1 MWFPFVS
8 RASSGSFTRRFRAP
22 PTTLSMVRSMLR
34 DALKC
39 PASTAGP
46 RPLAPRHPPPSDCAG
61 RASLQK
67 TAEKVS
73 IARTDG
79 VSRRQ
84 ALSVWPR
91 IALLSFG
98 SPAVQ
103 LAAMYRILV
112 EERRW
117 ISRDRFLNALNYCLA
132 LPGPDAQLLAT
143 YVGWMRHG
151 MLGGMLAGGLVILP
165 GMICMMALSY
175 GYVTGGDSSIGEVL
189 LYGLK
194 PAILVIVLES
204 TIRVG
209 RQVLRTRLMAVL
221 AGLAFVGTFFFNLSF
236 VLVVVGAALMGF
248 FSGLAGVSA
257 IQTEVQPQRVMGS
270 AAGSR
275 NDDLPDHIR
284 PTLGRYLRICA
295 LWLALWFVP
304 VAVLISSL
312 GVSNVFSQISI
323 LFSKIAALSL
333 GGPYAVNSYVA
344 LHAVES
350 HGWLTHNEAL
360 DGLALA
366 ELAPG
371 PVILFQQFVG
381 FVAAYRNPGM
391 LPPLVAGTLGGL
403 LSMWVISIPTFLWIF
418 LVGPFIERFRDNKLV
433 NATLSAVTG
442 GVLGVVLTF
451 AIRFGT
457 RTIFLESEPISG
469 FGLDFSLP
477 NFASADPWALVIALV
492 AAIAMFCF
500 GLGMVATLAASC
512 AIGIVPYLME
522 TIGVGSLHNGLLGL
536 VAGAAIGFPAGPVAV
551 WCLHLRIQQR
561 RAMVFA
567 IVAGSAIGDLIIA
580 AVFFVVADLL
590 GGAIASLQILKN
602 PLFQGPVLI
611 LGGIAL
617 LFVVSRSVLLGL
629 PREEQAQPEK
639 WTYMGTGL
647 AALIAVAASV
657 THPENLLAIGAV
669 FTILG
674 VGSDS
679 GITLLAGFFIGTAV
693 TWFSTIE
700 LLCHLG
706 EKQGRQIMLR
716 VMQALC
722 VLCIAAGFIQLA
734 RAAKLFW

>member
-1 MWFPFVS
+1 M
-8 RASSGSFTRRFRAP
+8 TAP
-22 PTTLSMVRSMLR
+22 E
-34 DALKC
+34 
-39 PASTAGP
+39 G
-46 RPLAPRHPPPSDCAG
+46 H
-61 RASLQK
+61 SLQIA
-67 TAEKVS
+67 AESVS
-73 IARTDG
+73 ITRAEGATL
-79 VSRRQ
+79 RQ

-91 IALLSFG
+91 IAVLSFG

-132 LPGPDAQLLAT
+132 LPGPDAQLLAA
-143 YVGWMRHG
+143 YVGWMMHG
-151 MLGGMLAGGLVILP
+151 TLGGMLAGGLVILP
-165 GMICMMALSY
+165 GMICMMVLSY
-175 GYVTGGDSSIGEVL
+175 GYVTGGDSTIGEVL
-189 LYGLK
+189 FYGLK
-194 PAILVIVLES
+194 PAILVIVLEA

-209 RQVLRTRLMAVL
+209 RQVLRTRLMVAL
-221 AGLAFVGTFFFNLSF
+221 AGLAFIGTFFFNLSF
-236 VLVVVGAALMGF
+236 VLVVIGAALIGF
-248 FSGLAGVSA
+248 CAGLVGVSGGRGEA
-257 IQTEVQPQRVMGS
+257 HPPRAPGEVMGP
-270 AAGSR
+270 AAGNISKE
-275 NDDLPDHIR
+275 DLPDHTR
-284 PTLGRYLRICA
+284 PTVIRLLRMSA

-304 VAVLISSL
+304 VAALVASL
-312 GVSNVFSQISI
+312 GLGNVFSQIAI
-323 LFSKIAALSL
+323 LFSKMAALSL

-350 HGWLTHNEAL
+350 YGWLTRYEAL

-381 FVAAYRNPGM
+381 FLAAYRNPGM
-391 LPPLVAGTLGGL
+391 LPPLAAGTLGGL
-403 LSMWVISIPTFLWIF
+403 LSIWIISIPTFLWIF
-418 LVGPFIERFRDNKLV
+418 LVGPFIERFRDNKV
-433 NATLSAVTG
+433 INTTLSAVTG

-457 RTIFLESEPISG
+457 RTIFLESESISA

-477 NFASADPWALVIALV
+477 NFASADPWALAIAIV
-492 AAIAMFCF
+492 AGIAMFCF

-512 AIGIVPYLME
+512 AIGIIPYLMDQ
-522 TIGVGSLHNGLLGL
+522 IGVGSLYSGLLGF
-536 VAGAAIGFPAGPVAV
+536 VAGAAIGFPTGPVAV

-561 RAMVFA
+561 RAMASA
-567 IVAGSAIGDLIIA
+567 IIAGSAIGDLIVA
-580 AVFFVVADLL
+580 AVFFVVTDLF
-590 GGAIASLQILKN
+590 GGAIASLQVLKD
-602 PLFQGPVLI
+602 PLFQGPMLI
-611 LGGIAL
+611 LAGIAL

-629 PREEQAQPEK
+629 PQQEQAQDEK
-639 WTYMGTGL
+639 WTYVGAGF

-669 FTILG
+669 FAILG
-674 VGSDS
+674 IGSDS

-716 VMQALC
+716 VMQGLC
-722 VLCIAAGFIQLA
+722 VLCITAGFIQLA
-734 RAAKLFW
+734 RAANLFGI

>member
-1 MWFPFVS
+1 MI
-8 RASSGSFTRRFRAP
+8 GQE
-22 PTTLSMVRSMLR
+22 
-34 DALKC
+34 
-39 PASTAGP
+39 
-46 RPLAPRHPPPSDCAG
+46 G
-61 RASLQK
+61 RSLQRLV
-67 TAEKVS
+67 ENVS
-73 IARTDG
+73 IKTVDG
-79 VSRRQ
+79 VSLRQ

-132 LPGPDAQLLAT
+132 LPGPEAQLLAT
-143 YVGWMRHG
+143 YVGWIMHG
-151 MLGGMLAGGLVILP
+151 TLGGMLAGGLVILP

-175 GYVTGGDSSIGEVL
+175 GYVTGSDSSIGEVL

-194 PAILVIVLES
+194 PAILVIVIEA

-209 RQVLRTRLMAVL
+209 RQVLRTRLMIAL
-221 AGLAFVGTFFFNLSF
+221 AALAFVGTFFFDISF
-236 VLVVVGAALMGF
+236 VLVVISAALI
-248 FSGLAGVSA
+248 GLFAGLLGRSIVPGEAPSRRP
-257 IQTEVQPQRVMGS
+257 TV
-270 AAGSR
+270 AGDSSK
-275 NDDLPDHIR
+275 DDLPDHVR
-284 PTLGRYLRICA
+284 PTVGRLLRISA

-304 VAVLISSL
+304 VAVLIAAF
-312 GVSNVFSQISI
+312 GVGNVFSQIAI
-323 LFSKIAALSL
+323 LFSKMVALSL

-344 LHAVES
+344 VHAVEPY
-350 HGWLTHNEAL
+350 GWLTRNEAL

-381 FVAAYRNPGM
+381 FLAAYRNPGM
-391 LPPLVAGTLGGL
+391 LPPLAAGTLGGL
-403 LSMWVISIPTFLWIF
+403 LSIWIISIPTFLWIF
-418 LVGPFIERFRDNKLV
+418 LVGPFIERFRDNRLI

-451 AIRFGT
+451 ALRFGT
-457 RTIFLESEPISG
+457 RTIFLESDPIST

-477 NFASADPWALVIALV
+477 NVASADPWALGIAVV
-492 AAIAMFCF
+492 AGIAIFWF
-500 GLGMVATLAASC
+500 GLGITATLAASC
-512 AIGIVPYLME
+512 AVGAIPYLIDA
-522 TIGVGSLHNGLLGL
+522 IGLGSLHNGLLGL

-561 RAMVFA
+561 RAMVLA
-567 IVAGSAIGDLIIA
+567 IVAGSAIGDLMVA
-580 AVFFVVADLL
+580 AVFFVVTDFL
-590 GGAIASLQILKN
+590 GGAIASLQMLKN

-629 PREEQAQPEK
+629 PQQAPVQPEK

-647 AALIAVAASV
+647 ASLIAVSASV

-669 FTILG
+669 FAILG
-674 VGSDS
+674 IGSDS
-679 GITLLAGFFIGTAV
+679 GITLLAGFFMGSAI
-693 TWFSTIE
+693 TWFGTIE

-716 VMQALC
+716 VMQGLS
-722 VLCIAAGFIQLA
+722 VLCIAAGFVQLA
-734 RAAKLFW
+734 RAMNLFSP

>member
-1 MWFPFVS
+1 
-8 RASSGSFTRRFRAP
+8 
-22 PTTLSMVRSMLR
+22 LR
-34 DALKC
+34 
-39 PASTAGP
+39 
-46 RPLAPRHPPPSDCAG
+46 
-61 RASLQK
+61 
-67 TAEKVS
+67 E
-73 IARTDG
+73 
-79 VSRRQ
+79 

-132 LPGPDAQLLAT
+132 LPGPDAQLLAA
-143 YVGWMRHG
+143 YVGWVMHG
-151 MLGGMLAGGLVILP
+151 TLGGLLAGGLVILP
-165 GMICMMALSY
+165 PMICMMALSY
-175 GYVTGGDSSIGEVL
+175 GYVSGGDSTVGEVL

-194 PAILVIVLES
+194 PAILVIVLEA

-209 RQVLRTRLMAVL
+209 RQVLRTRLMVAL
-221 AGLAFVGTFFFNLSF
+221 AALAFVGTFFFNLSF
-236 VLVVVGAALMGF
+236 VPVVVGAALIGFCAALVGSSAHPGAAHAQGAYGAFMG
-248 FSGLAGVSA
+248 
-257 IQTEVQPQRVMGS
+257 P
-270 AAGSR
+270 AAEDIR
-275 NDDLPDHIR
+275 QDDLPDHTR
-284 PTLGRYLRICA
+284 PTAGRLLRVGA
-295 LWLALWFVP
+295 FWLALWFVP
-304 VAVLISSL
+304 VGVLVAAL
-312 GVSNVFSQISI
+312 GLDNVFSQIAI
-323 LFSKIAALSL
+323 LFSKMAALSL

-344 LHAVES
+344 LHAVEPY
-350 HGWLTHNEAL
+350 GWLTREQAL

-381 FVAAYRNPGM
+381 FLAAYRNHGM
-391 LPPLVAGTLGGL
+391 LPPLAAATLAGL
-403 LSMWVISIPTFLWIF
+403 LSVWVISIPPFLWIS
-418 LVGPFIERFRDNKLV
+418 LVGPFIERFRNNKHI
-433 NATLSAVTG
+433 NTTLSAVTG

-457 RTIFLESEPISG
+457 RTMFTESVPISG

-477 NFASADPWALVIALV
+477 NFGSADPWALAIAVV
-492 AAIAMFCF
+492 AAIAMFRF

-512 AIGIVPYLME
+512 AIGTIPYLID
-522 TIGVGSLHNGLLGL
+522 TIGLGSLRSGLLGF

-561 RAMVFA
+561 RAMASA
-567 IVAGSAIGDLIIA
+567 IIAGSAIGDLIVA
-580 AVFFVVADLL
+580 SVFFVVTDLF
-590 GGAIASLQILKN
+590 GGAITSLQMLKN

-617 LFVVSRSVLLGL
+617 LFIVSRSVLLGL
-629 PREEQAQPEK
+629 PQQEQTRDEQ
-639 WTYMGTGL
+639 WTYVGAGL
-647 AALIAVAASV
+647 AALIALSASV

-669 FTILG
+669 FAILG
-674 VGSDS
+674 IGSDS

-716 VMQALC
+716 VMQSLC
-722 VLCIAAGFIQLA
+722 VLCIAAGFVQLA
-734 RAAKLFW
+734 RAANLLGI

>member
-1 MWFPFVS
+1 
-8 RASSGSFTRRFRAP
+8 
-22 PTTLSMVRSMLR
+22 L
-34 DALKC
+34 
-39 PASTAGP
+39 
-46 RPLAPRHPPPSDCAG
+46 
-61 RASLQK
+61 
-67 TAEKVS
+67 
-73 IARTDG
+73 
-79 VSRRQ
+79 RQ

-117 ISRDRFLNALNYCLA
+117 ISRDRFLNALNFCLA
-132 LPGPDAQLLAT
+132 LPGPDAQLLAA
-143 YVGWMRHG
+143 YVGWIMHG
-151 MLGGMLAGGLVILP
+151 TLGGMLAGGLVILP
-165 GMICMMALSY
+165 PMICMMALSY
-175 GYVTGGDSSIGEVL
+175 GYVTGGDSTIGEVL

-194 PAILVIVLES
+194 PAILVIVLEA

-209 RQVLRTRLMAVL
+209 RQVLRTRLMVAL

-236 VLVVVGAALMGF
+236 VPVVVGAAVIGFCAALVGSSAHPGAVHAQGAYGAFMG
-248 FSGLAGVSA
+248 
-257 IQTEVQPQRVMGS
+257 P
-270 AAGSR
+270 AAEDIR
-275 NDDLPDHIR
+275 QDDLPEHTR
-284 PTLGRYLRICA
+284 PTAGRLLRTGA
-295 LWLALWFVP
+295 FWLALWFVP
-304 VAVLISSL
+304 VGFLVAAL
-312 GVSNVFSQISI
+312 GLDNVFSQIAI
-323 LFSKIAALSL
+323 LFSKMAALSL

-344 LHAVES
+344 LHAVEPY
-350 HGWLTHNEAL
+350 GWLTHEQAL

-381 FVAAYRNPGM
+381 FLAAYRNPGV
-391 LPPLVAGTLGGL
+391 LPPLAAATLGGL
-403 LSMWVISIPTFLWIF
+403 LSVWVISIPPFLWIS
-418 LVGPFIERFRDNKLV
+418 LVGPFIERFRN
-433 NATLSAVTG
+433 NPHINTTLSAVTG

-457 RTIFLESEPISG
+457 RTIFTESVPISG

-477 NFASADPWALVIALV
+477 NFASADPWALAIAVV
-492 AAIAMFCF
+492 AAIAMFRF

-512 AIGIVPYLME
+512 AIGTIPYLID
-522 TIGVGSLHNGLLGL
+522 TIGLGSLRSGLLGF

-561 RAMVFA
+561 RAMASA
-567 IVAGSAIGDLIIA
+567 IIAGSAIGDLIVA
-580 AVFFVVADLL
+580 SVFFVVTDLF
-590 GGAIASLQILKN
+590 GGAITSLQMLKN

-617 LFVVSRSVLLGL
+617 LFIVSRSVLLGL
-629 PREEQAQPEK
+629 PQQEQTRDEQ
-639 WTYMGTGL
+639 WTYVGAGL
-647 AALIAVAASV
+647 AALIALSASV

-669 FTILG
+669 FAILG
-674 VGSDS
+674 IGSDS
-679 GITLLAGFFIGTAV
+679 GITLLAGFFIGTAL

-716 VMQALC
+716 VMQSLC
-722 VLCIAAGFIQLA
+722 VLCIAAGFVQLA
-734 RAAKLFW
+734 RAANLLGI

>member
-1 MWFPFVS
+1 MI
-8 RASSGSFTRRFRAP
+8 GQE
-22 PTTLSMVRSMLR
+22 
-34 DALKC
+34 
-39 PASTAGP
+39 
-46 RPLAPRHPPPSDCAG
+46 G
-61 RASLQK
+61 RSLQRLV
-67 TAEKVS
+67 ENVS
-73 IARTDG
+73 IKTVDG
-79 VSRRQ
+79 VSLRQ

-132 LPGPDAQLLAT
+132 LPGPEAQLLAT
-143 YVGWMRHG
+143 YVGWIMHG
-151 MLGGMLAGGLVILP
+151 TLGGMLAGGLVILP

-175 GYVTGGDSSIGEVL
+175 GYVTGSDSSIGEVL

-194 PAILVIVLES
+194 PAILVIVIEA

-209 RQVLRTRLMAVL
+209 RQVLRTRLMIAL
-221 AGLAFVGTFFFNLSF
+221 AALAFVGTFFFDISF
-236 VLVVVGAALMGF
+236 VLVVISAALI
-248 FSGLAGVSA
+248 GLFAGLLGRSIVPGEAPSRRP
-257 IQTEVQPQRVMGS
+257 TV
-270 AAGSR
+270 AGDSSK
-275 NDDLPDHIR
+275 DDLPDHVR
-284 PTLGRYLRICA
+284 PTVGRLLRISA

-304 VAVLISSL
+304 VAVLIAAF
-312 GVSNVFSQISI
+312 GVGNVFSQIAI
-323 LFSKIAALSL
+323 LFSKMVALSL

-344 LHAVES
+344 VHAVEPY
-350 HGWLTHNEAL
+350 GWLTRNEAL

-381 FVAAYRNPGM
+381 FLAAYRNPGM
-391 LPPLVAGTLGGL
+391 LPPLAAGTLGGL
-403 LSMWVISIPTFLWIF
+403 LSIWIISIPTFLWIF
-418 LVGPFIERFRDNKLV
+418 LVGPFIERFRDNRLI

-451 AIRFGT
+451 ALRFGT
-457 RTIFLESEPISG
+457 RTIFLESDPIST

-477 NFASADPWALVIALV
+477 NVASADPWALGIAVV
-492 AAIAMFCF
+492 AGIAIFWF
-500 GLGMVATLAASC
+500 GLGITATLAASC
-512 AIGIVPYLME
+512 AVGAIPYLIDA
-522 TIGVGSLHNGLLGL
+522 IGLGSLHNGLLGL

-561 RAMVFA
+561 RAMVLA
-567 IVAGSAIGDLIIA
+567 IVAGSAIGDLMVA
-580 AVFFVVADLL
+580 AVFFVVTDFL
-590 GGAIASLQILKN
+590 GGAIASLQMLKN
-602 PLFQGPVLI
+602 PLFQGPILI

-629 PREEQAQPEK
+629 PQQAPVQPEK

-647 AALIAVAASV
+647 ASLIAVSASV

-669 FTILG
+669 FAILG
-674 VGSDS
+674 IGSDS
-679 GITLLAGFFIGTAV
+679 GITLLAGFFMGSAI
-693 TWFSTIE
+693 TWFGTIE

-716 VMQALC
+716 VMQGLS
-722 VLCIAAGFIQLA
+722 VLCIAAGFVQLV
-734 RAAKLFW
+734 RAMNLFSP

>member
-1 MWFPFVS
+1 VI
-8 RASSGSFTRRFRAP
+8 GQE
-22 PTTLSMVRSMLR
+22 
-34 DALKC
+34 
-39 PASTAGP
+39 
-46 RPLAPRHPPPSDCAG
+46 G
-61 RASLQK
+61 RSLQRLV
-67 TAEKVS
+67 ENVS
-73 IARTDG
+73 IKTVDG
-79 VSRRQ
+79 VSLRQ

-132 LPGPDAQLLAT
+132 LPGPEAQLLAT
-143 YVGWMRHG
+143 YVGWIMHG
-151 MLGGMLAGGLVILP
+151 TLGGMLAGGLVILP

-175 GYVTGGDSSIGEVL
+175 GYVTGSDSSIGEVL
-189 LYGLK
+189 LYGIK
-194 PAILVIVLES
+194 PAILVIVIEA

-209 RQVLRTRLMAVL
+209 RQVLRTRLMIAL
-221 AGLAFVGTFFFNLSF
+221 AALAFVGTFFFDISF
-236 VLVVVGAALMGF
+236 VLVVISAALI
-248 FSGLAGVSA
+248 GLFAGLLGRSIVPGEAPSRRP
-257 IQTEVQPQRVMGS
+257 TV
-270 AAGSR
+270 AGDSSK
-275 NDDLPDHIR
+275 DDLPDHVR
-284 PTLGRYLRICA
+284 PTVGRLLRISA

-304 VAVLISSL
+304 VAVLIAAF
-312 GVSNVFSQISI
+312 GVGNVFSQIAI
-323 LFSKIAALSL
+323 LFSKMVALSL

-344 LHAVES
+344 VHAVEPY
-350 HGWLTHNEAL
+350 GWLTRNEAL

-381 FVAAYRNPGM
+381 FLAAYRNPGM
-391 LPPLVAGTLGGL
+391 LPPLAAGTLGGL
-403 LSMWVISIPTFLWIF
+403 LSIWIISIPTFLWIF
-418 LVGPFIERFRDNKLV
+418 LVGPFIERFRDNRLI

-451 AIRFGT
+451 ALRFGT
-457 RTIFLESEPISG
+457 RTIFLESDPIST

-477 NFASADPWALVIALV
+477 NVASADPWALGIAVV
-492 AAIAMFCF
+492 AGIAIFWF
-500 GLGMVATLAASC
+500 GLGITATLAASSAVGAIPYLID
-512 AIGIVPYLME
+512 AIGL
-522 TIGVGSLHNGLLGL
+522 GSLHNGLLGL

-561 RAMVFA
+561 RAMVLA
-567 IVAGSAIGDLIIA
+567 IVAGSAIGDLMVA
-580 AVFFVVADLL
+580 AVFFVVTDFL
-590 GGAIASLQILKN
+590 GGAIASLQMLKN
-602 PLFQGPVLI
+602 PLFQGPILI

-629 PREEQAQPEK
+629 PQQAPVLPEK

-647 AALIAVAASV
+647 ASLIAVSASV

-669 FTILG
+669 FAILG
-674 VGSDS
+674 IGSDS
-679 GITLLAGFFIGTAV
+679 GITLLAGFFMGSAI
-693 TWFSTIE
+693 TWFGTIE

-716 VMQALC
+716 VMQGLS
-722 VLCIAAGFIQLA
+722 VLCIAAGFVQLA
-734 RAAKLFW
+734 RAMNVFSP

>member
-1 MWFPFVS
+1 MI
-8 RASSGSFTRRFRAP
+8 GQE
-22 PTTLSMVRSMLR
+22 
-34 DALKC
+34 
-39 PASTAGP
+39 
-46 RPLAPRHPPPSDCAG
+46 G
-61 RASLQK
+61 RSLQRLV
-67 TAEKVS
+67 ENVS
-73 IARTDG
+73 IKTVDG
-79 VSRRQ
+79 VSLRQ

-132 LPGPDAQLLAT
+132 LPGPEAQLLAT
-143 YVGWMRHG
+143 YVGWIMHG
-151 MLGGMLAGGLVILP
+151 TLGGMLAGGLVILP

-175 GYVTGGDSSIGEVL
+175 GYVTGSDSSIGEVL
-189 LYGLK
+189 LYGIK
-194 PAILVIVLES
+194 PAILVIVIEA

-209 RQVLRTRLMAVL
+209 RQVLRTRLMIAL
-221 AGLAFVGTFFFNLSF
+221 AALAFVGTFFFDISF
-236 VLVVVGAALMGF
+236 VLVVISAALI
-248 FSGLAGVSA
+248 GLFAGLLGRSIVPGEAPSRRP
-257 IQTEVQPQRVMGS
+257 TV
-270 AAGSR
+270 AGDSSK
-275 NDDLPDHIR
+275 DDLPDHVR
-284 PTLGRYLRICA
+284 PTVGRLLRISA

-304 VAVLISSL
+304 VAVLIAAF
-312 GVSNVFSQISI
+312 GVGNVFSQIAI
-323 LFSKIAALSL
+323 LFSKMVALSL

-344 LHAVES
+344 VHAVEPY
-350 HGWLTHNEAL
+350 GWLTRNEAL

-381 FVAAYRNPGM
+381 FLAAYRNPGM
-391 LPPLVAGTLGGL
+391 LPPLAAGTLGGL
-403 LSMWVISIPTFLWIF
+403 LSIWIISIPTFLWIF
-418 LVGPFIERFRDNKLV
+418 LVGPFIERFRDNRLI

-451 AIRFGT
+451 ALRFGT
-457 RTIFLESEPISG
+457 RTIFLESDPIST

-477 NFASADPWALVIALV
+477 NVASADPWALGIAVV
-492 AAIAMFCF
+492 AGIAIFWF
-500 GLGMVATLAASC
+500 GLGITATLAASSAVGAIPYLID
-512 AIGIVPYLME
+512 AIGL
-522 TIGVGSLHNGLLGL
+522 GSLHNGLLGL

-561 RAMVFA
+561 RAMVLA
-567 IVAGSAIGDLIIA
+567 IVAGSAIGDLMVA
-580 AVFFVVADLL
+580 AVFFVVTDFL
-590 GGAIASLQILKN
+590 GGAIASLQMLKN
-602 PLFQGPVLI
+602 PLFQGPILI

-629 PREEQAQPEK
+629 PQQAPVQPEK

-647 AALIAVAASV
+647 ASLIAVSASV

-669 FTILG
+669 FAILG
-674 VGSDS
+674 IGSDS
-679 GITLLAGFFIGTAV
+679 GITLLAGFFMGSAI
-693 TWFSTIE
+693 TWFGTIE

-716 VMQALC
+716 VMQGLS
-722 VLCIAAGFIQLA
+722 VLCIAAGFVQLA
-734 RAAKLFW
+734 RAMNLFSP

>member
-1 MWFPFVS
+1 MI
-8 RASSGSFTRRFRAP
+8 GQE
-22 PTTLSMVRSMLR
+22 
-34 DALKC
+34 
-39 PASTAGP
+39 
-46 RPLAPRHPPPSDCAG
+46 G
-61 RASLQK
+61 RSLQRLV
-67 TAEKVS
+67 ENVS
-73 IARTDG
+73 IKTVDG
-79 VSRRQ
+79 VSLRQ

-132 LPGPDAQLLAT
+132 LPGPEAQLLAT
-143 YVGWMRHG
+143 YVGWIMHG
-151 MLGGMLAGGLVILP
+151 TLGGMLAGGLVILP

-175 GYVTGGDSSIGEVL
+175 GYVTGSDSSIGEVL

-194 PAILVIVLES
+194 PAILVIVIEA

-209 RQVLRTRLMAVL
+209 RQVLRTRLMIAL
-221 AGLAFVGTFFFNLSF
+221 AALAFVGTFFFDISF
-236 VLVVVGAALMGF
+236 VLVVISAALI
-248 FSGLAGVSA
+248 GLFAGLLGRSIVPGEAPSRRP
-257 IQTEVQPQRVMGS
+257 TV
-270 AAGSR
+270 AGDSSK
-275 NDDLPDHIR
+275 DDLPDHVR
-284 PTLGRYLRICA
+284 PTVGRLLRISA

-304 VAVLISSL
+304 VAVLIAAF
-312 GVSNVFSQISI
+312 GVGNVFSQIAI
-323 LFSKIAALSL
+323 LFSKMVALSL

-344 LHAVES
+344 VHAVEPY
-350 HGWLTHNEAL
+350 GWLTRNEAL

-381 FVAAYRNPGM
+381 FLAAYRNPGM
-391 LPPLVAGTLGGL
+391 LPPLAAGTLGGL
-403 LSMWVISIPTFLWIF
+403 LSIWIISIPTFLWIF
-418 LVGPFIERFRDNKLV
+418 LVGPFIERFRDNRLI

-451 AIRFGT
+451 ALRFGT
-457 RTIFLESEPISG
+457 RTIFLESDPIST

-477 NFASADPWALVIALV
+477 NVASADPWALGIAVV
-492 AAIAMFCF
+492 AGIAIFWF
-500 GLGMVATLAASC
+500 GLGITATLAASSAVGAIPYLID
-512 AIGIVPYLME
+512 AIGL
-522 TIGVGSLHNGLLGL
+522 GSLHNGLLGL

-561 RAMVFA
+561 RAMVLA
-567 IVAGSAIGDLIIA
+567 IVAGSAIGDLMVA
-580 AVFFVVADLL
+580 AVFFVVTDFL
-590 GGAIASLQILKN
+590 GGAIASLQMLKN
-602 PLFQGPVLI
+602 PLFQGPILI

-629 PREEQAQPEK
+629 PQQAPVQPEK

-647 AALIAVAASV
+647 ASLIAVSASV

-669 FTILG
+669 FAILG
-674 VGSDS
+674 IGSDS
-679 GITLLAGFFIGTAV
+679 GITLLAGFFMGSAI
-693 TWFSTIE
+693 TWFGTIE

-716 VMQALC
+716 VMQGLS
-722 VLCIAAGFIQLA
+722 VLCIAAGFVQLA
-734 RAAKLFW
+734 RAMNLFSP

>member
-1 MWFPFVS
+1 MI
-8 RASSGSFTRRFRAP
+8 GQE
-22 PTTLSMVRSMLR
+22 
-34 DALKC
+34 
-39 PASTAGP
+39 
-46 RPLAPRHPPPSDCAG
+46 G
-61 RASLQK
+61 RSLQRLV
-67 TAEKVS
+67 ENVS
-73 IARTDG
+73 IKTVDG
-79 VSRRQ
+79 VSLRQ

-132 LPGPDAQLLAT
+132 LPGPEAQLLAT
-143 YVGWMRHG
+143 YVGWIMHG
-151 MLGGMLAGGLVILP
+151 TLGGMLAGGLVILP

-175 GYVTGGDSSIGEVL
+175 GYVTGSDSSIGEVL
-189 LYGLK
+189 LYGIK
-194 PAILVIVLES
+194 PAILVIVIEA

-209 RQVLRTRLMAVL
+209 RQVLRTRLMIAL
-221 AGLAFVGTFFFNLSF
+221 AALAFVGTFFFDISF
-236 VLVVVGAALMGF
+236 VLVVISAALI
-248 FSGLAGVSA
+248 GLFAGLLGRSIVPGEAPSRRP
-257 IQTEVQPQRVMGS
+257 TV
-270 AAGSR
+270 AGDSSK
-275 NDDLPDHIR
+275 DDLPDHVR
-284 PTLGRYLRICA
+284 PTVGRLLRISA

-304 VAVLISSL
+304 VAVLIAAF
-312 GVSNVFSQISI
+312 GVGNVFSQIAI
-323 LFSKIAALSL
+323 LFSKMVALSL

-344 LHAVES
+344 VHAVEPY
-350 HGWLTHNEAL
+350 GWLTRNEAL

-381 FVAAYRNPGM
+381 FLAAYRNPGM
-391 LPPLVAGTLGGL
+391 LPPLAAGTLGGL
-403 LSMWVISIPTFLWIF
+403 LSIWIISIPTFLWIF
-418 LVGPFIERFRDNKLV
+418 LVGPFIERFRDNRLI

-451 AIRFGT
+451 ALRFGT
-457 RTIFLESEPISG
+457 RTIFLESDPIST

-477 NFASADPWALVIALV
+477 NVASADPWALGIAVV
-492 AAIAMFCF
+492 AGIAIFWF
-500 GLGMVATLAASC
+500 GLGITATLAASC
-512 AIGIVPYLME
+512 AVGAIPYLIDA
-522 TIGVGSLHNGLLGL
+522 IGLGSLHNGLLGL

-561 RAMVFA
+561 RAMVLA
-567 IVAGSAIGDLIIA
+567 IVAGSAIGDLMVA
-580 AVFFVVADLL
+580 AVFFVVTDFL
-590 GGAIASLQILKN
+590 GGAIASLQMLKN
-602 PLFQGPVLI
+602 PLFQGPILI

-629 PREEQAQPEK
+629 PQQAPVQPEK

-647 AALIAVAASV
+647 ASLIAVSASV

-669 FTILG
+669 FAILG
-674 VGSDS
+674 IGSDS
-679 GITLLAGFFIGTAV
+679 GITLLAGFFMGSAI
-693 TWFSTIE
+693 TWFGTIE

-716 VMQALC
+716 VMQGLS
-722 VLCIAAGFIQLA
+722 VLCIAAGFVQLA
-734 RAAKLFW
+734 RAMNVFSP

>member
-1 MWFPFVS
+1 MI
-8 RASSGSFTRRFRAP
+8 GQE
-22 PTTLSMVRSMLR
+22 
-34 DALKC
+34 
-39 PASTAGP
+39 
-46 RPLAPRHPPPSDCAG
+46 G
-61 RASLQK
+61 RSLQRLV
-67 TAEKVS
+67 ENVS
-73 IARTDG
+73 IKTVDG
-79 VSRRQ
+79 VSLRQ

-132 LPGPDAQLLAT
+132 LPGPEAQLLAT
-143 YVGWMRHG
+143 YVGWIMHG
-151 MLGGMLAGGLVILP
+151 TLGGMLAGGLVILP

-175 GYVTGGDSSIGEVL
+175 GYVTGSDSSIGEVL
-189 LYGLK
+189 LYGIK
-194 PAILVIVLES
+194 PAILVIVIEA

-209 RQVLRTRLMAVL
+209 RQVLRTRLMIAL
-221 AGLAFVGTFFFNLSF
+221 AALAFVGTFFFDISF
-236 VLVVVGAALMGF
+236 VLVVISAALI
-248 FSGLAGVSA
+248 GLFAGLLGRSIVPGEAPSRRP
-257 IQTEVQPQRVMGS
+257 TV
-270 AAGSR
+270 AGDSSK
-275 NDDLPDHIR
+275 DDLPDHVR
-284 PTLGRYLRICA
+284 PTVGRLLRISA

-304 VAVLISSL
+304 VAVLIAAF
-312 GVSNVFSQISI
+312 GVGNVFSQIAI
-323 LFSKIAALSL
+323 LFSKMVALSL

-344 LHAVES
+344 VHAVEPY
-350 HGWLTHNEAL
+350 GWLTRNEAL

-381 FVAAYRNPGM
+381 FLAAYRNPGM
-391 LPPLVAGTLGGL
+391 LPPLAAGTLGGL
-403 LSMWVISIPTFLWIF
+403 LSIWIISIPTFLWIF
-418 LVGPFIERFRDNKLV
+418 LVGPFIERFRDNRLI

-451 AIRFGT
+451 ALRFGT
-457 RTIFLESEPISG
+457 RTIFLESDPIST

-477 NFASADPWALVIALV
+477 NVASADPWALGIAVV
-492 AAIAMFCF
+492 AGIAIFWF
-500 GLGMVATLAASC
+500 GLGITATLAASSAVGAIPYLID
-512 AIGIVPYLME
+512 AIGL
-522 TIGVGSLHNGLLGL
+522 GSLHNGLLGL

-561 RAMVFA
+561 RAMVLA
-567 IVAGSAIGDLIIA
+567 IVAGSAIGDLMVA
-580 AVFFVVADLL
+580 AVFFVVTDFL
-590 GGAIASLQILKN
+590 GGAIASLQMLKN
-602 PLFQGPVLI
+602 PLFQGPILI

-629 PREEQAQPEK
+629 PQQAPVQPEK

-647 AALIAVAASV
+647 ASLIAVSASV

-669 FTILG
+669 FAILG
-674 VGSDS
+674 IGSDS
-679 GITLLAGFFIGTAV
+679 GLTLLAGFFMGSAI
-693 TWFSTIE
+693 TWFGTIE

-716 VMQALC
+716 VMQGLS
-722 VLCIAAGFIQLA
+722 VLCIAAGFVQLA
-734 RAAKLFW
+734 RAMNVFSP

>member
-1 MWFPFVS
+1 
-8 RASSGSFTRRFRAP
+8 
-22 PTTLSMVRSMLR
+22 L
-34 DALKC
+34 
-39 PASTAGP
+39 
-46 RPLAPRHPPPSDCAG
+46 
-61 RASLQK
+61 
-67 TAEKVS
+67 
-73 IARTDG
+73 
-79 VSRRQ
+79 RQ

-117 ISRDRFLNALNYCLA
+117 ISRDRFLNALNFCLA
-132 LPGPDAQLLAT
+132 LPGPDAQLLAA
-143 YVGWMRHG
+143 YVGWIMHG
-151 MLGGMLAGGLVILP
+151 TLGGMLAGGLVILP
-165 GMICMMALSY
+165 PMICMMALSY
-175 GYVTGGDSSIGEVL
+175 GYVTGGDSTIGEVL

-194 PAILVIVLES
+194 PAILVIVLEA

-209 RQVLRTRLMAVL
+209 RQVLRTRLMVAL

-236 VLVVVGAALMGF
+236 VPVVVGAAVIGFCAALVGSSAHPGAVHAQGAYGAFMG
-248 FSGLAGVSA
+248 
-257 IQTEVQPQRVMGS
+257 P
-270 AAGSR
+270 AAEDIR
-275 NDDLPDHIR
+275 QDDLPEHTR
-284 PTLGRYLRICA
+284 PTAGRLLRTGA
-295 LWLALWFVP
+295 FWLALWFVP
-304 VAVLISSL
+304 VGFLVAAL
-312 GVSNVFSQISI
+312 GLDNVFSQIAI
-323 LFSKIAALSL
+323 LFSKMAALSL

-344 LHAVES
+344 LHAVEPY
-350 HGWLTHNEAL
+350 GWLTHEQAL

-381 FVAAYRNPGM
+381 FLAAYRNPGV
-391 LPPLVAGTLGGL
+391 LPPLAAATLGGL
-403 LSMWVISIPTFLWIF
+403 LSVWVISIPPFLWIS
-418 LVGPFIERFRDNKLV
+418 LVGPFIERFRN
-433 NATLSAVTG
+433 NPHINTTLSAVTG

-457 RTIFLESEPISG
+457 RTIFTESVPISS

-477 NFASADPWALVIALV
+477 NFASADPWALAIAVV
-492 AAIAMFCF
+492 AAIAMFRF

-512 AIGIVPYLME
+512 AIGTIPYLID
-522 TIGVGSLHNGLLGL
+522 TIGLGSLRSGLLGF

-561 RAMVFA
+561 RAMASA
-567 IVAGSAIGDLIIA
+567 IIAGSAIGDLIVA
-580 AVFFVVADLL
+580 SVFFVVTDLF
-590 GGAIASLQILKN
+590 GGAITSLQMLKN

-617 LFVVSRSVLLGL
+617 LFIVSRSVLLGL
-629 PREEQAQPEK
+629 PQQEQTRDEQ
-639 WTYMGTGL
+639 WTYVGAGL
-647 AALIAVAASV
+647 AALIALSASV

-669 FTILG
+669 FAILG
-674 VGSDS
+674 IGSDS
-679 GITLLAGFFIGTAV
+679 GITLLAGFFIGTAL

-716 VMQALC
+716 VMQSLC
-722 VLCIAAGFIQLA
+722 VLCIAAGFVQLA
-734 RAAKLFW
+734 RAANLLGI